1 MRKID
6 WDERLE
12 FYNEIFETTFKTPA
26 VMRRNL
32 YKKFPCL
39 VEAGL
44 KIDVSSETL
53 RLKLIEDGVRINS
66 PGKPKKKKRRKE
78 KYE

>member
-12 FYNEIFETTFKTPA
+12 FYNSVFGTTFKTPST
-26 VMRRNL
+26 MRRNL
-32 YKKFPCL
+32 YKKFPNL
-39 VEAGL
+39 MEAGL

-53 RLKLIEDGVRINS
+53 RLKLIEDGVKINRI
-66 PGKPKKKKRRKE
+66 GTYKRKKK
-78 KYE
+78 

>member
-6 WDERLE
+6 WDEKLK
-12 FYNEIFETTFKTPA
+12 FYDEIFGTNFKTPA
-26 VMRRNL
+26 TMRRNL

-44 KIDVSSETL
+44 KIDVSSEAL
-53 RLKLIEDGVRINS
+53 RLKLIEDGVKINCT
-66 PGKPKKKKRRKE
+66 GTYKRKKK
-78 KYE
+78 